1 MSPASVDRYRNQEI
15 LTASPC
21 HLVVKLYDKAIGCLT
36 LAQDAIRRRDIKA
49 RHAANQK
56 ALEIIT
62 HLTSTL
68 DLERGGEIAR
78 NLRRLYGFMCVRLID
93 VDLQNDAQAAAD
105 VIGLLQPLRQSWQ
118 QLDRRIAP
126 YAYVHTDRP
135 DMAAPPP
142 SPIPPSADAVPH
154 RRVVASV

>member
-21 HLVVKLYDKAIGCLT
+21 QLVVKLYDKAIGSLS

-49 RHAANQK
+49 RYNANRR
-56 ALEIIT
+56 ALDIIT
-62 HLTSTL
+62 HLTNTL

-78 NLRRLYGFMCVRLID
+78 NLRRLYDFMCVRLID
-93 VDLQNDAQAAAD
+93 VDLNNDAQAAAD

-118 QLDRRIAP
+118 QLDRQVTLPFAQP
-126 YAYVHTDRP
+126 NRP
-135 DMAAPPP
+135 AMTMPQPA
-142 SPIPPSADAVPH
+142 PIPPSAVAAPY